1 MTIIFYCDEYPPV
14 LNGGIGSVTK
24 VVAEALVCR
33 GHCVVVAGNYSRVK
47 GDFPEYSLINGVHVH
62 RFRKENYK
70 GVKLHLYKLLHR
82 LSGKFSFQIARQ
94 KYFDTERM
102 LEKLVRKYKADVIEL
117 PDYQDELPASL
128 IKPIK
133 YRKPFSVPMVI
144 RLHGTWSA
152 LLHYMKREI
161 PACVLENDKRH
172 IARAD
177 YICGVSYDSI
187 EYVKRFL
194 LPDRKFDMVYNPIE
208 NNLFSNIQT
217 SDYPEA
223 KTILFFGKID
233 KRKGAYSLARAFNL
247 VAEKVPYAEL
257 VYVGYGEQEQVM
269 NDVNPECRNR
279 VVFKGFMS
287 RQELMTEIDNA
298 FICVLPSYFETFA
311 MAAMEVAARGR
322 ALLFSEINTGKELI
336 DDGKTGWLIHPDNTE
351 HIADTII
358 YAFEHPKETAL
369 IARAGYEKCKSEF
382 STEIIIPQ
390 LEEYYQ
396 NIIDKQPK

>member
-1 MTIIFYCDEYPPV
+1 MTILFYCDEYPPV

-70 GVKLHLYKLLHR
+70 GVKLLLYKLLHR

-133 YRKPFSVPMVI
+133 YRKPFSVPVVV

-161 PACVLENDKRH
+161 PAYVLENDKRH

-177 YICGVSYDSI
+177 YICGVSYDAI
-187 EYVKRFL
+187 DYVKKKL
-194 LPDRKFDMVYNPIE
+194 LPNKKYDMIYNPIE
-208 NNLFSNIQT
+208 KGLFAEKEFGV
-217 SDYPEA
+217 YPEA
-223 KTILFFGKID
+223 KKILFFGKID
-233 KRKGAYSLARAFNL
+233 KRKGAYSLAQAFNI
-247 VAEKVPYAEL
+247 VAANVANAEL
-257 VYVGYGEQEQVM
+257 VFVGYGEQEQVLSEI
-269 NDVNPECRNR
+269 NPDYQSR
-279 VVFKGFMS
+279 VVFKGFMA
-287 RQELMTEIDNA
+287 RAELMKEIDSV
-298 FICVLPSYFETFA
+298 FLCILPSYFEAFS
-311 MAAMEVAARGR
+311 MAALEVLGRQR
-322 ALLFSEINTGKELI
+322 ALIYSSINSGKELI

-351 HIADTII
+351 HIANTII
-358 YAFEHPKETAL
+358 YAFEHPEETAQ

-382 STEIIIPQ
+382 STEVIIPQ
-390 LEEYYQ
+390 LEKYYQ
-396 NIIDKQPK
+396 NIIDNKTK